1 MKWETVTSTIGQSV
15 YTLWNNGRQL
25 VTLAFNS
32 SSNAARIEYEDEKRV
47 FLIRDEGFRK
57 NKTVLRT
64 EYGIRIGHTG
74 TENNENFIVLNDERY
89 YYSVNDKQEPAV
101 TIYKESIDHP
111 LAVCSLNIQDG
122 LLTTAGAK
130 KPLQEKALYSLL
142 IGLCWYLFKPFKR
155 EKPVGYS
162 LMVE

>member
-25 VTLAFNS
+25 VTLVFNS

-89 YYSVNDKQEPAV
+89 YYSVNDKQEPEV

-111 LAVCSLNIQDG
+111 LAVCGLNIQDD
-122 LLTTAGAK
+122 LLAKKGAK
-130 KPLQEKALYSLL
+130 KLVQDKTLYSLL
-142 IGLCWYLFKPFKR
+142 IGLCLYLFKPLKR
-155 EKPVGYS
+155 EKPIGYS